1 MIWRYRI
8 AFLGIL
14 FLFFLVVVRLFYW
27 QVVKAQELSL
37 IAQDQYGTTLKLTP
51 ERGEIRTSDN
61 FPLATNKLS
70 YLVFANP
77 KEIKNAGETSALL
90 SSVLG
95 VDLSS
100 VSADLSLDKFW
111 VPVKSGVDSDTKQKL
126 EAMNLA
132 GIGFDSEYQRFYP
145 EASMAAQLLG
155 FVGKDDQGNDKGYFG
170 LEGYYDRLLQG
181 KAGTAVQIND
191 AFGRP
196 ILAQANQA
204 TGEVDGSNLILSI
217 DRSIQFLAEQKIK
230 DGVQLYGA
238 TSGMVGIMDP
248 KTGQIL
254 AMAAYPNFDPRDY
267 SDYTDDL
274 YKNPFISDLYEPG
287 STFKP
292 LIMSSALDAK
302 VVTPQTKCDIC
313 DKPVSVSG
321 YDIHTWDDKY
331 FPNTN
336 MIDVIQHSDNTG
348 MVFVAQKMGLDKTL
362 DYLGKFG
369 IGNTTGIDLQG
380 EVSATLR
387 PKNQWYAVDLA
398 TTAFGQGISV
408 TPVELLDATAAIAN
422 DGVEMEPHVVS
433 AIEDPDGNIVKIPPK
448 TISTPIDSGTAKAM
462 TEIMVNAVEKGEASW
477 ARLKGYRI
485 AGKTGTASIP
495 IQGHYDPTQTIA
507 SFVGFAPAEN
517 PKFVMLV
524 ILNRP
529 TTSIYG
535 SETAAP
541 IFFDIAKSLLGYYG
555 IPPDENN

>member
-1 MIWRYRI
+1 MIWRYRF
-8 AFLGIL
+8 AFLGII
-14 FLFFLVVVRLFYW
+14 FLFFLVVLRLFYW

-37 IAQDQYGTTLKLTP
+37 IAQNQYGTTLKLTP
-51 ERGEIRTSDN
+51 QRGEIRTSDN
-61 FPLATNKLS
+61 FPIATNKIS

-77 KEIKNAGETSALL
+77 KEIKNAGEISIVL
-90 SSVLG
+90 SRVLG
-95 VDLSS
+95 VDTAS
-100 VSADLSLDKFW
+100 VSASLSLDKFW
-111 VPVKSGVDSDTKQKL
+111 VPIASGIDSDTKQKL
-126 EAMNLA
+126 EKMSLP
-132 GIGFDSEYQRFYP
+132 GIGFDSQYQRFYP

-170 LEGYYDRLLQG
+170 LEGYYDRLLRG
-181 KAGTAVQIND
+181 KEGLAVQVHD

-196 ILAQANQA
+196 ILAQMNQSS
-204 TGEVDGSNLILSI
+204 GETDGSNLILSV
-217 DRSIQFLAEQKIK
+217 DRSIQFLAEEKVK
-230 DGVQLYGA
+230 DGVEQYGA

-267 SDYTDDL
+267 SDYSDDL

-292 LIMSSALDAK
+292 VVMSSALNAK
-302 VVTPQTKCDIC
+302 VVTPQTKCNVC
-313 DKPVSVSG
+313 SGPVTVSG
-321 YDIHTWDDKY
+321 YDIHTWNDKY

-348 MVFVAQKMGLDKTL
+348 MVFVSQKMGLDRML

-369 IGNTTGIDLQG
+369 IGSTTGIDLQG
-380 EVSATLR
+380 EVSASLK

-398 TTAFGQGISV
+398 TTAFGQGISI
-408 TPVELLDATAAIAN
+408 TPIELLDATAVIAN
-422 DGVEMEPHVVS
+422 GGVEMEPHVVD
-433 AIEDPDGNIVKIPPK
+433 AVEDPDGNIVKIPPK
-448 TISTPIDSGTAKAM
+448 TVGSPISSGTAKAM

-495 IQGHYDPTQTIA
+495 IQGHYDPNQTIA
-507 SFVGFAPAEN
+507 SFVGFAPASD

-535 SETAAP
+535 AETAAP

-555 IPPDENN
+555 IPPEEN